1 MKENMKKRLFALL
14 LGVVMVLSLAACGS
28 GGNQS
33 ADQGEESAPALTE
46 EEYLEAVQNLSTE
59 MTEIQTNASTAM
71 SDPEAGQEVLDA
83 MKSSMNDFIAITPPE
98 AYADAHEK
106 LQSGCQA
113 LIDFIDTAVAMSGET
128 DQTKLAEL
136 STQMQE
142 QMSTALADMAEGA
155 AMLESASE

>member
-28 GGNQS
+28 GGNQP

-59 MTEIQTNASTAM
+59 MTEIQTNASAAM

>member
-1 MKENMKKRLFALL
+1 
-14 LGVVMVLSLAACGS
+14 
-28 GGNQS
+28 
-33 ADQGEESAPALTE
+33 
-46 EEYLEAVQNLSTE
+46 